1 MPPTIEQIAEFV
13 AETEKGLSKF
23 DMDDIAMRGRL
34 PMLRGII
41 SLLER
46 TTFEGGQQEVKQ
58 QLDKLENLAEDC
70 RDCIER
76 RLRINS

>member
-23 DMDDIAMRGRL
+23 DLDAMAMRGRL

-41 SLLER
+41 SLLEQ
-46 TTFEGGQQEVKQ
+46 TTFEEDRQGIKQ
-58 QLDKLENLAEDC
+58 QLNELESLAEDC
-70 RDCIER
+70 RNCIER
-76 RLRINS
+76 RLQINR